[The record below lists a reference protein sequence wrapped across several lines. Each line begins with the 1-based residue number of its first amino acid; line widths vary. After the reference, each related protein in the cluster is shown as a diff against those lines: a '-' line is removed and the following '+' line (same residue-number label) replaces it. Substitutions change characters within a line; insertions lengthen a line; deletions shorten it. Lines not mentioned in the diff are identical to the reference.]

1 MKVFKNIILIFTL
14 FIYGVNAFS
23 QQPLSKDVRV
33 ERKYDPS
40 VSDAMKINLMP
51 QREDTLEFTP
61 EFSYNLVGHAL
72 PGTPEIQPMQAARL
86 ARQRPRDLYSSYVR
100 GGLGNYQLLFGDIFY
115 NLTRNEKYAFSLGLQ
130 QESSW
135 GDLELEDG
143 KSVDAPY
150 HSTLGGLYFRH
161 FFDDKTLELDLNFDR
176 YAYRY
181 YGFNTVNTE
190 EGFYISDR
198 TGNNVSGED
207 MMPDKKQRQ
216 TAFDLHFGLLSQQSD
231 VRETRYHL
239 NFDYNGFN
247 NFTDVGENSFLLGG
261 DLNIPFGALS
271 LLVDGGGIYRKVN
284 APSGEN
290 ENPELFVFEDREQV
304 FLTANPKVVIPGNK
318 LNVELGVNVTGEFS
332 DTEEFY
338 LSPHVKGDLV
348 IAEGVVS
355 TFLGMTGEVHHNS
368 YRDIMA
374 ENPFVS
380 PDVLVKPAFTNI
392 RGFAGV
398 KGNFSSATS
407 FTARLD
413 YEFIEDEHFFVNR
426 TFEPFGTTTEP
437 GLSNLFDVIYDDV
450 TLLTLTGEFLVRPV
464 RELDIILKGVYYGW
478 ELDVLDHPW
487 HKPEMEIGIR
497 AAYIYNEEWQF
508 DASFN
513 VVGERKAF
521 DPTQANG
528 VKNLKS
534 VADFNLGANYQLNK
548 RLHFFGRIQN
558 IFASKYYPWAGYP
571 MQGFNARVGAGYS
584 F

>member
-14 FIYGVNAFS
+14 FYGVNACP
-23 QQPLSKDVRV
+23 QEPLSKDVRV
-33 ERKYDPS
+33 EREYEPS
-40 VSDAMKINLMP
+40 VADAMKINLMP
-51 QREDTLEFTP
+51 QREDTLEYTP
-61 EFSYNLVGHAL
+61 EFRYNVAGHAL

-86 ARQRPRDLYSSYVR
+86 AAQRPQDLYSSYVS
-100 GGLGNYQLLFGDIFY
+100 GGMGNYQLLFGDIFY
-115 NLTRNEKYAFSLGLQ
+115 NLTRNEKYAFSLGFQ

-135 GDLELEDG
+135 GELELENG
-143 KSVDAPY
+143 ESVDAPY

-161 FFDDKTLELDLNFDR
+161 FFGEKTLELDLNFDR

-181 YGFNTVNTE
+181 YGYQTIDA
-190 EGFYISDR
+190 EGVYLNADSVPVGGTDLL
-198 TGNNVSGED
+198 
-207 MMPDKKQRQ
+207 PDKKQRQ
-216 TAFDLHFGLLSQQSD
+216 TAFDFHFGLLSQQSD
-231 VRETRYHL
+231 VSETRYHV
-239 NFDYNGFN
+239 NFDFNGFGN
-247 NFTDVGENSFLLGG
+247 LSGVGENSFSLGG
-261 DLNIPFGALS
+261 ELNIPFGPLS
-271 LLVDGGGIYRKVN
+271 LFVDGGGIYRQVN

-290 ENPELFVFEDREQV
+290 ENPELFVFDDREQI
-304 FLTANPKVVIPGNK
+304 FLTVNPKVVIPGNK
-318 LNVELGVNVTGEFS
+318 FNVELGMNVTGEFA

-355 TFLGMTGEVHHNS
+355 TFLGMTGEVHANS

-426 TFEPFGTTTEP
+426 SFEPEGTTTEA
-437 GLSNLFDVIYDDV
+437 GLSNLFEVVYDDV
-450 TLLTLTGEFLVRPV
+450 TLLTLTGEFLIRPV

-478 ELDVLDHPW
+478 EPDVLEHPW
-487 HKPEMEIGIR
+487 HKPEMEIGVR
-497 AAYIYNEEWQF
+497 AAYIYNEEWRF

-513 VVGERKAF
+513 VLGERKAY
-521 DPTQANG
+521 DPSQDSE

-534 VADFNLGANYQLNK
+534 VTDFNLGANYQLNK

>member
-14 FIYGVNAFS
+14 FYGVNAFP
-23 QQPLSKDVRV
+23 QEPLSKDVRV
-33 ERKYDPS
+33 EREYDPS
-40 VSDAMKINLMP
+40 VADAMKINLMP
-51 QREDTLEFTP
+51 QREDTLEYTP
-61 EFSYNLVGHAL
+61 EFRYNVAGHAL

-86 ARQRPRDLYSSYVR
+86 AAQRLQDLYSSYVR
-100 GGLGNYQLLFGDIFY
+100 GGMGNYQLLFGDIFY

-135 GDLELEDG
+135 GELELENG
-143 KSVDAPY
+143 ESVDAPY

-161 FFDDKTLELDLNFDR
+161 FFGDKTLELDMNFDR

-181 YGFNTVNTE
+181 YGFNTVNTI
-190 EGFYISDR
+190 EGSYISDK
-198 TGNNVSGED
+198 TGNIVSGED
-207 MMPDKKQRQ
+207 LMPELKQRQ
-216 TAFDLHFGLLSQQSD
+216 TSFDLHFGLHGQQSD
-231 VRETRYHL
+231 VSETRYHM

-247 NFTDVGENSFLLGG
+247 NLTGVGENSFSLGG
-261 DLNIPFGALS
+261 ELNIPFGALS
-271 LLVDGGGIYRKVN
+271 LYVDGGGIYRRVN

-290 ENPELFVFEDREQV
+290 ENPELFVFDDREQI
-304 FLTANPKVVIPGNK
+304 FLTVNPKVVIPGNK
-318 LNVELGVNVTGEFS
+318 LNVELGVNVTGEFA

-355 TFLGMTGEVHHNS
+355 TFLGMTGEVHSNS

-426 TFEPFGTTTEP
+426 SFEPEGTTTEP
-437 GLSNLFDVIYDDV
+437 GLSNLFEVVYDDV

-478 ELDVLDHPW
+478 EPDVLEHPW
-487 HKPEMEIGIR
+487 HKPEMEIGVR
-497 AAYIYNEEWQF
+497 AAYIYNEEWRF

-513 VVGERKAF
+513 VLGERKAY
-521 DPTQANG
+521 DPTQDSE

-534 VADFNLGANYQLNK
+534 VTDFNLGANYQLNK